1 MDAHSLIPVTPNPKV
16 PRFVPGDT
24 VKVSF
29 RVREGERERVQAF
42 QGLVIRKRRGGVG
55 STFTVRR
62 VSQGIGIERTFPIY
76 APRLESVEILRSG
89 IVRRAKLY
97 YIRGLS
103 TKDARLKE
111 RRLPPGESKKSRKK
125 VAPETT
131 QPANELVNEPAN
143 EPANESA
150 NESAS

>member
-1 MDAHSLIPVTPNPKV
+1 MDAHSLIPVTPNPNV

-42 QGLVIRKRRGGVG
+42 QGLVIKQRGGGVG
-55 STFTVRR
+55 TTFTVRR
-62 VSQGIGIERTFPIY
+62 VTQGIGIERTFPIY
-76 APRLESVEILRSG
+76 SPLLESVEILRSG

-97 YIRGLS
+97 YIRDLS

-111 RRLPPGESKKSRKK
+111 RRLPQSGSKKSRKK
-125 VAPETT
+125 IVPDST
-131 QPANELVNEPAN
+131 Q
-143 EPANESA
+143 SA
-150 NESAS
+150 